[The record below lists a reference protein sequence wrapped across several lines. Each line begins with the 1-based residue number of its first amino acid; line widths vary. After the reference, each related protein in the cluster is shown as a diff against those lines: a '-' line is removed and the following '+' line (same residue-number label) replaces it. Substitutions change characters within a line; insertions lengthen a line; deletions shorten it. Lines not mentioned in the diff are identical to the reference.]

1 MPTDTMPAPV
11 QWSAENQP
19 VTSIVNTIQALF
31 AEQPVGNDIWVALA
45 WCVGILVVAYVFAI
59 ISYRKKVS

>member
-1 MPTDTMPAPV
+1 MEGRAPTPEFRNKAPG
-11 QWSAENQP
+11 
-19 VTSIVNTIQALF
+19 
-31 AEQPVGNDIWVALA
+31 AEQPVGDDIWIALA